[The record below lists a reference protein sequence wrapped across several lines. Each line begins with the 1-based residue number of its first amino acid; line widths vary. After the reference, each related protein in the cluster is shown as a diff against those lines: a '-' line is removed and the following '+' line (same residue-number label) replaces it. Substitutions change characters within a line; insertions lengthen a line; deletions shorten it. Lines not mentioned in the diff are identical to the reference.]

1 MTDVSRLVASQYL
14 LDGRFVPGGIASPKG
29 FDGCGPYAFGAC
41 MSARGAC
48 VSLSGEVQKNAGAIC
63 AVGSRE
69 GSGPF

>member
-1 MTDVSRLVASQYL
+1 MTNASRLAASQDF
-14 LDGRFVPGGIASPKG
+14 LDGRFVPRGIATSKG

-41 MSARGAC
+41 MSAMGPC
-48 VSLSGEVQKNAGAIC
+48 VSLSGEVQKDAGAIC